1 MTCDAKFVSYSEN
14 FSRKFYCPMIKNFGP
29 VSPEQLWN
37 KFIPTEFETKK
48 PLRFRVGYIS
58 QIFLKIDFLK
68 DYLTK
73 FQIFRFSDFGFS
85 EQYSPSKS
93 IGLSFWTAPCYHIM
107 QLNIFLFLCLITTK
121 FSISLVMFKV
131 GPSPSKFIKNIRL
144 KESGAKA
151 SWQFRVASSA

>member
-1 MTCDAKFVSYSEN
+1 MTCDTKFVSYSEN

-29 VSPEQLWN
+29 VCLEQLWN

-73 FQIFRFSDFGFS
+73 FQIFGFRILFGKFF
-85 EQYSPSKS
+85 KK
-93 IGLSFWTAPCYHIM
+93 ILLS
-107 QLNIFLFLCLITTK
+107 ND
-121 FSISLVMFKV
+121 
-131 GPSPSKFIKNIRL
+131 
-144 KESGAKA
+144 
-151 SWQFRVASSA
+151 